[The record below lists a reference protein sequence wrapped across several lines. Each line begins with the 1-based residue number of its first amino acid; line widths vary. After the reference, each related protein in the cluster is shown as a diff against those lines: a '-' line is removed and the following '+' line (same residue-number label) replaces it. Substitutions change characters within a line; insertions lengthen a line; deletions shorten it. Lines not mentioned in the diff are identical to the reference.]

1 MSEVKQDLHISTK
14 AEMPGGTFS
23 DVHISGQGVING
35 DLTCEQLKVS
45 GSGRLNGNVKTFE
58 MKVSGKVDLE
68 ETLVSQVLKV
78 SGSLKSN
85 GSIHCQEELKVSGQL
100 KNSQH
105 IAAQNLKVSGKLSTE
120 GSVEV
125 TDGHI
130 SGVYRSET
138 LTVKQGKISGIATI
152 NKSLSAHELK
162 VSGHLTVGDSIEAE
176 QLKVT
181 GRLNCEGFIN
191 SEKVELEGN
200 SKSTFNEIGASEVKI
215 IRYYHRYPIN
225 SVFSS
230 MINGLSEMFGSSYK
244 VSGNLI
250 EADSVYVESANI
262 KKISGHDVVI
272 GPNCIIDEVDY
283 TGTLSVDK
291 ESLVKQSSMR

>member
-1 MSEVKQDLHISTK
+1 MVEVKQDLHINNK
-14 AEMPGGTFS
+14 AEILGGTFL
-23 DVHISGQGVING
+23 DVHISGRGVING
-35 DLTCEQLKVS
+35 DLICEQLKVS
-45 GSGRLNGNVKTFE
+45 GFGRLNGNVKTSE

-68 ETLVSQVLKV
+68 ETLVSKVLKV
-78 SGSLKSN
+78 SGLLKAN

-100 KNSQH
+100 KNSKPM
-105 IAAQNLKVSGKLSTE
+105 ITKRLKVSGKLSTE

-125 TDGHI
+125 VDGHI
-130 SGVYRSET
+130 SGVYRSEA
-138 LTVKQGKISGIATI
+138 LVMKQGKFSGIATI
-152 NKSLSAHELK
+152 NKSLSAHELT
-162 VSGHLTVGDSIEAE
+162 VSGHLTVRDSIEAE

-191 SEKVELEGN
+191 SERVELEAN

-215 IRYYHRYPIN
+215 IRYNHRYPKN

-230 MINGLSEMFGSSYK
+230 MMNGLLEIFGLSYK

-262 KKISGHDVVI
+262 KKISGHDVVV
-272 GPNCIIDEVDY
+272 GPNCMIDEVDY

-291 ESLVKQSSMR
+291 ESLVKQLAKR